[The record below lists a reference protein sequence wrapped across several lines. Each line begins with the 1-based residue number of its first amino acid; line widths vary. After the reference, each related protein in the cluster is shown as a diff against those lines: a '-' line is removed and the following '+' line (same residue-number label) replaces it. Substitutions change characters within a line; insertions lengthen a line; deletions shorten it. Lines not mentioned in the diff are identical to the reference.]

1 MTSERQRRQPDWL
14 HGADTPREFRLTVC
28 ARGDLDDALAR
39 IDGMS
44 RGAVPLEQ
52 ARPAPGVAV
61 LMLETQAAAAWSL
74 LQGLE
79 RELDDC
85 DLCLLPADAPP
96 SRLLICDMD
105 MTIVAAETLDE
116 VAARLGLGERI
127 AAITDRAMRGEI
139 DFDAALR
146 ERMAM
151 LAGEPAAVFDAVA
164 REVELNPGAP
174 ALVAGARAAGVYT
187 VLVSGGFAPVAE
199 AVGRRLGFDEV
210 VCNPLDV
217 AGGKLTGKVTDP
229 IVNAA
234 RKAGLLRERAAV
246 LGIDFAASCAI
257 GDGANDLP
265 MLEAAGLGIAYRG
278 KPVLRAAADCRID
291 ATDLSTALHFMQLG
305 GQFT

>member
-1 MTSERQRRQPDWL
+1 MARAGQRRQPDWL
-14 HGADTPREFRLTVC
+14 DAGDAPRAFRLAVC
-28 ARGDLDDALAR
+28 TRGDLDAALAR
-39 IDGMS
+39 IDAMS

-52 ARPAPGVAV
+52 GRPAPGVAV
-61 LMLETQAAAAWSL
+61 LGFDGVPAAAWSL
-74 LQGLE
+74 LQALE

-85 DLCLLPADAPP
+85 DLCLRPADAPP
-96 SRLLICDMD
+96 IRLLICDMD

-127 AAITDRAMRGEI
+127 AVITARAMRGEI
-139 DFDAALR
+139 DFDGALR

-164 REVELNPGAP
+164 GEVELNPGAA
-174 ALVAGARAAGVYT
+174 ALIEGARAAGVYT
-187 VLVSGGFAPVAE
+187 ILVSGGFAPVAE
-199 AVGRRLGFDEV
+199 AVARRLGFDEV

-217 AGGKLTGKVTDP
+217 AAGKLTGKVADP

-234 RKAGLLRERAAV
+234 RKAGLLRERAAT
-246 LGIDFAASCAI
+246 LGIELAEACAI

-265 MLEAAGLGIAYRG
+265 MLEAAGLGIAYHG

-291 ATDLSTALHFMQLG
+291 ATDLSTALHFLQLG